1 MPYNHFTEKLL
12 GLQDVEIK
20 NIESFSDKNVITI
33 RMCRK
38 PHVCPHCGKV
48 TNRIHDYRKQSIKD
62 IPAFDK
68 QTIIILEKRRYACDC
83 GKRFIEDV
91 PFLPKYYRMTL
102 RLILKIME
110 SLKGTSS
117 LIPPT
122 VSGPYLF
129 SYSLI
134 NLFVILEYLLNNSKA
149 FRLFG

>member
-1 MPYNHFTEKLL
+1 MPYNHFTEKLI

-33 RMCRK
+33 RMFRK

-68 QTIIILEKRRYACDC
+68 QTIIILEKRRYACNC

-91 PFLPKYYRMTL
+91 PFLPK
-102 RLILKIME
+102 
-110 SLKGTSS
+110 SLHQ
-117 LIPPT
+117 
-122 VSGPYLF
+122 
-129 SYSLI
+129 
-134 NLFVILEYLLNNSKA
+134 EH
-149 FRLFG
+149 